1 MNFYVLKHSVEK
13 VTFETDFSYLKPDK
27 TGDAPSC
34 PKCKKVIGSLISLPP
49 YNIELELWGKGFG
62 DVSFGPGDH
71 LLVSERFKTLWEEHG
86 LTGFEGFTS
95 VTIKKVIRHKK
106 FTGNPPGYFLT
117 SVPYGKAVL
126 DQDAS
131 GFEWEKPP
139 TCPVCR
145 QGRIIKRWESHI
157 LMPGTWDGTN
167 IFQPIG
173 ISGSIMTD
181 QKFKD
186 FVDQF
191 HITSCWLIPA
201 EQYAHDFYPG
211 ENKTKH
217 Y

>member
-1 MNFYVLKHSVEK
+1 MHFYVLERSVEK
-13 VTFETDFSYLKPDK
+13 VSCETRFSYLKPHK
-27 TGDAPSC
+27 NGPAPHC
-34 PKCKKVIGSLISLPP
+34 PRCNGAIGSLTSLPP
-49 YNIELELWGKGFG
+49 YNIELELWDKGFG

-86 LTGFEGFTS
+86 LTGFEGFTP

-106 FTGNPPGYFLT
+106 FKGDPPKYFLT
-117 SVPYGKAVL
+117 SVPYGKAIL

-131 GFEWEKPP
+131 GFEWERPP

-145 QGRIIKRWESHI
+145 EGLAKRWKSHLLLPNTWGGENLFRVI
-157 LMPGTWDGTN
+157 GLGT
-167 IFQPIG
+167 
-173 ISGSIMTD
+173 IMAD
-181 QKFKD
+181 QRFKD